1 VRGIR
6 SLIVL
11 AAAIAAIAPAA
22 AEDTV
27 KIGLITPL
35 TGPFTTV
42 GQEMQGAAKVFM
54 RLHGDTVA
62 GRKIELIVRD
72 DGGVPDNS
80 KRIAQ
85 ELIVNEKVNILAG
98 MGLTPISLAIAPI
111 ATEAKIP
118 LINMGAATSTIPGAS
133 PLIVRTS
140 FAASQPTVI
149 AAEYFAKSGI
159 KNVVTMVTDYAPG
172 IEIETWFKKAFEGA
186 GGKVVQSLRVPIAN
200 PDFAPYL
207 QRVADAKPEALFIFV
222 PSGQGAALM
231 RQFVERG
238 LDKSGIKL
246 LGDGS
251 VLDDQL
257 LDRIGEVAAGVVS
270 AFHYSDAH
278 PSELNKKFTSEFEK
292 LAGIRANMMG
302 VGAYDGMAVIYQAL
316 EKTNGDVDGSKL
328 VEAMKGAKW
337 ESPRGPIM
345 IDPQTREI
353 VQNVYLRRTEK
364 VGGRFQNT
372 EFETYPMVKNPAINK
387 P

>member
-1 VRGIR
+1 MRGIR

-62 GRKIELIVRD
+62 GKKIELIVRD

-257 LDRIGEVAAGVVS
+257 LDRIGEAAAGVVS

-345 IDPQTREI
+345 IDPETREI